1 MNTAVL
7 SAAARTRRG
16 LAPLASPWTL
26 AALLLAATA
35 ALDPVALP
43 AIAGTAAGA
52 LARTA
57 PFIAAAVL
65 FIAWIKAASA
75 ETLVAGAFAGRESR
89 MIVAAALIGAVAP
102 FCSCQVIPFVA
113 ALLAVGAPLPAVMA
127 FWLASPLVDP
137 PTLMITAAA
146 LGWDFALAKAVAAV
160 GLGLMGGFALR
171 GLIGQG
177 AFAEPLK
184 AAPRTGCCR
193 KKRAPNADRP
203 QWRFW
208 TDPARRETFR
218 AEAVTNAHFLLKW
231 LTLAYVLEGLLIR
244 YIPADLVARAVGG
257 EGLLPIVTGA
267 LVGMPAYLNG
277 YVAPP
282 LLAGLLEQGMSRG
295 AAMAFLIAGPVSSI
309 PAMAAV
315 WALVRPP
322 VFAAYLGFGFVGA
335 VLGGT
340 LFMMIG

>member
-16 LAPLASPWTL
+16 LAPLASPWTV

-35 ALDPVALP
+35 AFDPAAFP
-43 AIAGTAAGA
+43 GIAGTAAGA

-89 MIVAAALIGAVAP
+89 MIVGAALVGALAP

-171 GLIGQG
+171 ALIGQG

-193 KKRAPNADRP
+193 KKPAPAADRP

-208 TDPARRETFR
+208 TDRDRRETFR

-244 YIPADLVARAVGG
+244 YVPADLVARAVGG
-257 EGLLPIVTGA
+257 EGLLPVVTGA

-282 LLAGLLEQGMSRG
+282 LLAGLIDQGMSRG

-340 LFMMIG
+340 VFLLIG

>member
-7 SAAARTRRG
+7 SAAARTRRS
-16 LAPLASPWTL
+16 LAPLASPWTV

-35 ALDPVALP
+35 AFDPVAFP
-43 AIAGTAAGA
+43 GIAGTAAGA

-75 ETLVAGAFAGRESR
+75 ESLVAGAFAGRESR
-89 MIVAAALIGAVAP
+89 MIVAAALVGAIAP
-102 FCSCQVIPFVA
+102 FCSCQVIPFIA

-146 LGWDFALAKAVAAV
+146 LGWDFALGKAVAAV

-177 AFAEPLK
+177 AFADPLK
-184 AAPRTGCCR
+184 TAPKTGCC
-193 KKRAPNADRP
+193 KKKPTLATDRP

-208 TDPARRETFR
+208 SDPARRETFR

-257 EGLLPIVTGA
+257 EGLLPVVTGA

-282 LLAGLLEQGMSRG
+282 LLAGLIDQGMSRG

-340 LFMMIG
+340 LFMLVG